1 MSNIPILIIS
11 NAKELSER
19 NINALNSHNFRFKV
33 IDFPIDDSA
42 VFTKIIIEYFKEQ
55 NAEHIVIIENS
66 KIIERKL
73 IHYIKKLEHNLT
85 FVDFFQFAG
94 GRLNF
99 LSILNWQRN
108 LKIAGIISLLHIT
121 PDYLLKSILKMNI
134 MFRRENQKVIERIK
148 GAIIM
153 KDFLGNL
160 IEDEPNNPIAKHVIN
175 WNIVRLPLDGYILSK
190 NWAENMKTLS
200 RNSILP
206 VQQIHRS
213 LARSGNFKSTSKFV
227 LFKS

>member
-11 NAKELSER
+11 NVKGLSER
-19 NINALNSHNFRFKV
+19 NIYALNSHNFTFRV
-33 IDFPIDDSA
+33 INFPIDDSA
-42 VFTKIIIEYFKEQ
+42 AFTKIINEYFKEQ

-66 KIIERKL
+66 KVIERRL
-73 IHYIKKLEHNLT
+73 INYIKKLEHNLT

-99 LSILNWQRN
+99 LNILNWQRN
-108 LKIAGIISLLHIT
+108 LKIAGIISLLQIT
-121 PDYLLKSILKMNI
+121 PDYLIKSILKINV
-134 MFRRENQKVIERIK
+134 MFRRDNQKVIERIK
-148 GAIIM
+148 SAIIL
-153 KDFLGNL
+153 KDFLGKL
-160 IEDEPNNPIAKHVIN
+160 IAEEPNNPIAKHVIN

-190 NWAENMKTLS
+190 NWAENMERLS

-213 LARSGNFKSTSKFV
+213 LARSGNFKSTSKSV